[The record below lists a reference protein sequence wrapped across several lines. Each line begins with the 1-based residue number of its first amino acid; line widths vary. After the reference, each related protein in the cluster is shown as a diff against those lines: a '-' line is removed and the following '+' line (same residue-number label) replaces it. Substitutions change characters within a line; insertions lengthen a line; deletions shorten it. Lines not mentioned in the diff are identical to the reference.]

1 MQTPTSSTIQEKVLL
16 KRPEL
21 VGPSSI
27 VSSLVTPTEDLYLTP
42 PISSVASPLASFSPN
57 HHNYY
62 TTHLNKAQFN
72 SILINCSVNLLKILY
87 SKKQKDTHQPFDEK
101 SVRLFILE
109 ILRRSKTSIQTLQLT
124 SFYLYKLI
132 VSKKGFINLD
142 PKKLFLG
149 LVIVASKF
157 NQDYNYSFRSWCK
170 ICGLN
175 ENYVANL
182 RKIEFEILTKLDYE
196 LSLMNKKYEN
206 WCNLLLIFGYDF
218 IKYQLINDDKNDI
231 IWDDKINEKISSW
244 HQFFIHLNLNSLDVI
259 DVNFTDYFKNQL
271 NKKVFIVDN
280 ESILNSSSATVTP
293 IATATSSSFLSKKR
307 AGSSLFSEHEQ
318 TVKKI
323 KV

>member
-1 MQTPTSSTIQEKVLL
+1 MQTPTTSTIQEKALP
-16 KRPEL
+16 KAHKSAFKA
-21 VGPSSI
+21 GSI
-27 VSSLVTPTEDLYLTP
+27 ASILATPTEESYLTP
-42 PISSVASPLASFSPN
+42 PTSSVPSPLATLSPN

-62 TTHLNKAQFN
+62 TNHLNKAQFN

-87 SKKQKDTHQPFDEK
+87 TKKQQQPFDEK
-101 SVRLFILE
+101 PLRVFILE

-132 VSKKGFINLD
+132 VSKKESINLE

-149 LVIVASKF
+149 LIIVASKF

-170 ICGLN
+170 ICGLH

-231 IWDDKINEKISSW
+231 IWDDMILEKIASW
-244 HQFFIHLNLNSLDVI
+244 HLFFGHLNLDSLNAI
-259 DVNFTDYFKNQL
+259 NVNFTDYFKNQL

-280 ESILNSSSATVTP
+280 ESILKSSAV
-293 IATATSSSFLSKKR
+293 SSRKR
-307 AGSSLFSEHEQ
+307 AGSSLFNEHEQ
-318 TVKKI
+318 SVKKI